1 MTLEIDSVNATDQE
15 LISRVQRGETSA
27 FDELV
32 YRYDRQV
39 LSIASSYTNDP
50 DDAQD
55 IYQEVF
61 LRVYRSLSGFQFRSE
76 FSTWL
81 YRIATNVCITHRTRT
96 KNRTFVSLEEEMET
110 QAQAVEASPL
120 RGPQPVAPDRHA
132 QNVEISKY
140 IQAALTTLSP
150 QQRIVF
156 TLKHYQGYKLREIAL
171 MMECSEGTVK
181 KYLFTATEKMRKRL
195 KRIF

>member
-1 MTLEIDSVNATDQE
+1 MTLEIDSVKASDQE

-27 FDELV
+27 FEELV

-50 DDAQD
+50 EDAQD

-81 YRIATNVCITHRTRT
+81 YRITTNVCITHQTRT
-96 KNRTFVSLEEEMET
+96 KNRAFVSLEEEMET

-120 RGPQPVAPDRHA
+120 RGPQPVSPDRHA

-140 IQAALTTLSP
+140 IQAALATLSP
-150 QQRIVF
+150 QQRLVF
-156 TLKHYQGYKLREIAL
+156 TLKHHQGYKLREIAS
-171 MMECSEGTVK
+171 MIECSEGAVK

-195 KRIF
+195 KKIF

>member
-1 MTLEIDSVNATDQE
+1 MTLEIDSVNPTDQE

-50 DDAQD
+50 EDARD

-81 YRIATNVCITHRTRT
+81 YRIVTNVCLTHQTRN
-96 KNRTFVSLEEEMET
+96 KNRTFVSLEEDLET
-110 QAQAVEASPL
+110 QAHAVEASPM
-120 RGPQPVAPDRHA
+120 RGPQPVSPEHHA
-132 QNVEISKY
+132 QNMEIARY
-140 IQAALTTLSP
+140 IQAALDTLSP
-150 QQRIVF
+150 QQRLVF
-156 TLKHYQGYKLREIAL
+156 TLKHYQGYKLREIAS
-171 MMECSEGTVK
+171 MMECTEGTVK
-181 KYLFTATEKMRKRL
+181 KYLFTANDRMRSKL
-195 KRIF
+195 KKVF

>member
-1 MTLEIDSVNATDQE
+1 MTLEIDSVTQTDQE

-32 YRYDRQV
+32 CRYDRQI
-39 LSIASSYTNDP
+39 LSIASSYTNNP
-50 DDAQD
+50 EDAQD

-81 YRIATNVCITHRTRT
+81 HRIVTNVCLTHQSRNKSRA
-96 KNRTFVSLEEEMET
+96 FVTLEEEMET
-110 QAQAVEASPL
+110 QAHVVEASPIG
-120 RGPQPVAPDRHA
+120 GPQPVSPERHA
-132 QNVEISKY
+132 QNVEISRY
-140 IQAALTTLSP
+140 IQAALATLSP
-150 QQRIVF
+150 QQRLVF
-156 TLKHYQGYKLREIAL
+156 TLKHYQGYKLREIAV

-181 KYLFTATEKMRKRL
+181 KYLFTATDKMRRRL
-195 KRIF
+195 KKVF

>member
-1 MTLEIDSVNATDQE
+1 MTLEIDSVKASDQE

-81 YRIATNVCITHRTRT
+81 YRIATNVCITHRTRA
-96 KNRTFVSLEEEMET
+96 KNRAFVSLEEEMET

-120 RGPQPVAPDRHA
+120 RGPQPVSPDRHA

-140 IQAALTTLSP
+140 IQAALATLSP
-150 QQRIVF
+150 QQRLVF
-156 TLKHYQGYKLREIAL
+156 TLKHYQGYKLREIAS
-171 MMECSEGTVK
+171 MIECSEGAVK
-181 KYLFTATEKMRKRL
+181 KYLFTGTEKMRKRL